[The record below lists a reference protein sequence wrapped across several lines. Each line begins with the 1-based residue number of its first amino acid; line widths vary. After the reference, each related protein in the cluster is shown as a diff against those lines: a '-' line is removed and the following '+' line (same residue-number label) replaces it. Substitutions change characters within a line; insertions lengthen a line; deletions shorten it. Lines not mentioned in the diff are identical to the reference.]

1 MRLVADRRLLPIPSS
16 VGIRVEGST
25 QEFAQYSFWVEGN
38 GFLLGCDADNGGR
51 HLESSNEI
59 RYLTGDAIRDEVV
72 KVRCRSRTSSSETEI
87 PPGGEISLFVSSTRH
102 FVSPTITSLLKG
114 GAETF
119 RVSILGGEPPS
130 NYRFRFSLKHG
141 LGTLHCEPEIGTS
154 PEVRFEAG
162 KQFGT
167 DILICELF
175 AVSDD
180 GGPVPLGIATA
191 EILIE
196 WRNTI
201 FDAAFEVLPTPNQVT
216 GVVRAPMVHGAKHY
230 ELVATGGFD
239 PEFYHHRIE
248 LEHWQT
254 TVFYDIWGGLLAQ
267 IPQNELWACIAAY
280 RGDVTSRNIMRLN
293 QRFANDWSWK
303 VRVTF

>member
-1 MRLVADRRLLPIPSS
+1 MRLVAGKRLLPIPST
-16 VGIRVEGST
+16 VAIRVEGGAP
-25 QEFAQYSFWVEGN
+25 EIARYDFWVEG
-38 GFLLGCDADNGGR
+38 GGSLLDRDADEGAR
-51 HLESSNEI
+51 HLESSDEI
-59 RYLTGDAIRDEVV
+59 RYSTGEAIRDEVV
-72 KVRCRSRTSSSETEI
+72 KVRCKGRTSPSDSGETS
-87 PPGGEISLFVSSTRH
+87 GGEIALFVSSTRH

-119 RVSILGGEPPS
+119 RVSILGGEPTS

-162 KQFGT
+162 KYFGT
-167 DILICELF
+167 DVLICELF

-180 GGPVPLGIATA
+180 GRPILLGLATA
-191 EILIE
+191 KILIE

-201 FDAAFEVLPTPNQVT
+201 LDAAFEVLSTQSSVT
-216 GVVRAPMVHGAKHY
+216 GVVRAPMLQGAKRY

-239 PEFYHHRIE
+239 PEFYHHRVEIE
-248 LEHWQT
+248 EWQT
-254 TVFYDIWGGLLAQ
+254 TEFYDVWGELLAR
-267 IPQNELWACIAAY
+267 IPHNELWACVAAY
-280 RGDVTSRNIMRLN
+280 HGEEISRNVLRMN

>member
-16 VGIRVEGST
+16 VGIRVEGDA
-25 QEFAQYSFWVEGN
+25 QNFALYSFWVEG
-38 GFLLGCDADNGGR
+38 GGLLLDHDADKGSR

-72 KVRCRSRTSSSETEI
+72 KVRCRSQTSSSESEATS
-87 PPGGEISLFVSSTRH
+87 GEISFFVSSTRH

-114 GAETF
+114 GSETF
-119 RVSILGGEPPS
+119 RVSILRGEPTS

-162 KQFGT
+162 KYFGT
-167 DILICELF
+167 DVLICELF

-180 GGPVPLGIATA
+180 GRPILLGLATA
-191 EILIE
+191 KILIE

-201 FDAAFEVLPTPNQVT
+201 LDAAFEVLSTQSSVT
-216 GVVRAPMVHGAKHY
+216 GVVRAPMLQGAKRY

-239 PEFYHHRIE
+239 PEFYHHRVEIE
-248 LEHWQT
+248 EWQT
-254 TVFYDIWGGLLAQ
+254 TEFYDVWGDLLAR
-267 IPQNELWACIAAY
+267 IPHNELWACVAAY
-280 RGDVTSRNIMRLN
+280 HGEEISRNVLRMN